1 MRMKEKGKKNYLR
14 KDSLKE
20 QLTEA
25 LDIPKEVIIN
35 LPVITL
41 TGNQEVIIENF
52 NSLIEYTAQKIR
64 LHTKSGI
71 LVIDGIELEAKNMTA
86 ERICIKGHIIQVGFI
101 V

>member
-1 MRMKEKGKKNYLR
+1 MRMKGKRRNSYL
-14 KDSLKE
+14 KKVSLKE

-25 LDIPKEVIIN
+25 LDIPKEVITN

-41 TGNQEVIIENF
+41 TGNQEIVIENF

-86 ERICIKGHIIQVGFI
+86 EKICIKGHIIQIAFV